1 MNIFMFVPCIFST
14 CINADVCLICSI
26 AVISVELGS
35 KVGVQLLRRS
45 FLQHFLLAAK
55 WTGDVCR
62 RGVQHDGVY
71 CMRLVV
77 VVLYLHGTDDQEQQN
92 IKLSSCSGTLFS

>member
-1 MNIFMFVPCIFST
+1 MF
-14 CINADVCLICSI
+14 SI

-77 VVLYLHGTDDQEQQN
+77 VGTSMVQM
-92 IKLSSCSGTLFS
+92 IKSSKI